1 MKTDDWPLDDPKGQT
16 PDRVRAIRDQI
27 EELVVR
33 LIAVR
38 RSAARA
44 TASGQLVTWLLTAAD
59 CVA

>member
-44 TASGQLVTWLLTAAD
+44 TASGQL
-59 CVA
+59 